1 MSEQH
6 RAWLA
11 LVDQEGPF
19 LAIPP
24 LKRVWPQGMPV
35 LPDAARTRLVDAKPA
50 FEKAWDTWDR
60 DHEADEALPAYRT
73 ARDTWVDVVVRDVLG
88 WGELLVT
95 DEAATVKSSARAT
108 SPDRTVA
115 VEPTGAL
122 VRGDSCGA
130 LLWVVDPVAG
140 LRDLLDD
147 GWAASPIDRMEAM
160 LRAGGVPIGV
170 VTDGRWWGL
179 VCARPK
185 AMVASGIVDAQT
197 WVEEAQARDAFAAL
211 LHARQLV
218 GGRAEDRLAQLFAE
232 SVAAAEE

>member
-1 MSEQH
+1 MTPRQTPQRTPVRRPARTVAEQH

-24 LKRVWPQGMPV
+24 LKRVWPQGMQP
-35 LPDAARTRLVDAKPA
+35 LPDPARVRLVDAKPA
-50 FEKAWDTWDR
+50 FEKAWDAWDR
-60 DHEADEALPAYRT
+60 DNEGAVPAYRA
-73 ARDTWVDVVVRDVLG
+73 ARDAWAEVVVREVFG
-88 WGELLVT
+88 WGERLVT
-95 DEAATVKSSARAT
+95 GDDAAALRSSARAS

-122 VRGDSCGA
+122 VRGDTCGA

-147 GWAASPIDRMEAM
+147 GWAASPVDRMEAM
-160 LRAGGVPIGV
+160 LRASGVPIGV

-179 VCARPK
+179 VCARPT

-197 WVEEAQARDAFAAL
+197 WVEEADARDAFATL

-218 GGRAEDRLAQLFAE
+218 GG
-232 SVAAAEE
+232 